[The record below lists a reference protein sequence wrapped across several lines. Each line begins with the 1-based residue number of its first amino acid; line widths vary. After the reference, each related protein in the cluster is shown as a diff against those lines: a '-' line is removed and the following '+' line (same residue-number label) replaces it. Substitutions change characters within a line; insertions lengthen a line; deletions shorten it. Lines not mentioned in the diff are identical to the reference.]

1 MSKNIKKAKALK
13 IIRIALICVFATVFV
28 VSAVMLIN
36 TVHQYGEAEDLYKEL
51 AEKFFEEVNKTTGM
65 GSDTTATV
73 IWSRGEDTSLPEPV
87 DTGVVTIPDTGNAVT
102 TSEDKPVTTTETPVT
117 TAPPEPVL
125 SERFVNVCNEIK
137 KLQAINSDVVGYILI
152 QFEEKEYIS
161 YPVCRNDDNL
171 YYTTHAY
178 NNTELKSGSI
188 FLDSRC
194 KPVISENTASLI
206 FGHNM
211 NDGSMFAKLT
221 KFKTTEYFNNVN
233 ITIFTLEGIY
243 TYKVFSVHNADADD
257 DYTNIYFDTDTEY
270 LAFLQKMQNAS
281 YIKSNLKLYP
291 SDQIITLSTCLNTTL
306 DARLA
311 VHAVLVSIER

>member
-28 VSAVMLIN
+28 VSTVMLIN
-36 TVHQYGEAEDLYKEL
+36 TILDYGDAKTLYDEIHKEVIDIMDRNTGADTGKVITVRPIEDETEPLPANTGIETSPATGPAET
-51 AEKFFEEVNKTTGM
+51 TTG
-65 GSDTTATV
+65 DA
-73 IWSRGEDTSLPEPV
+73 I
-87 DTGVVTIPDTGNAVT
+87 T
-102 TSEDKPVTTTETPVT
+102 TSEPVETTVPVID
-117 TAPPEPVL
+117 PPSQKFL
-125 SERFVNVCNEIK
+125 EICDM
-137 KLQAINSDVVGYILI
+137 INNLKAKNPDVVGYILI
-152 QFEEKEYIS
+152 KFEESVYIS
-161 YPVCRNDDNL
+161 YPICRNDDNL
-171 YYTTHAY
+171 YYTTHASDK
-178 NNTELKSGSI
+178 TELKSGAI
-188 FLDSRC
+188 FLDNRC
-194 KPVISENTASLI
+194 NPVISENTASLI

-221 KFKTTEYFNNVN
+221 KFKTAEYFNNVN

-257 DYTNIYFDTDTEY
+257 DYTNIYFDTDAEY
-270 LAFLQKMQNAS
+270 LAFLKKMQNQS

-291 SDQIITLSTCLNTTL
+291 SDQIITLSTCLNTTI